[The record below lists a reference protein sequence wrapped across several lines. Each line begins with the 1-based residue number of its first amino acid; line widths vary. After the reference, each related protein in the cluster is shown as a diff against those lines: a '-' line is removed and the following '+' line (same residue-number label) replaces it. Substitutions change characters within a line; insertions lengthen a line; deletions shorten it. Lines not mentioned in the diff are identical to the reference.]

1 MDVKFFNAM
10 VAMAKEN
17 VRQEHAE
24 KIAALPR
31 FRIVFGQRWDFYPDS
46 YSFGV
51 MWDKDP
57 CPDEGSWI
65 YRRRIILHMSFRL
78 WLERN

>member
-1 MDVKFFNAM
+1 M
-10 VAMAKEN
+10 VEMAEEN
-17 VRQEHAE
+17 VRQARME
-24 KIAALPR
+24 KVAAMPR
-31 FRIVFGQRWDFYPDS
+31 FKFVFGQCWDYRPDS

-57 CPDEGSWI
+57 CPDEGSWT
-65 YRRRIILHMSFRL
+65 YRRRIILHLSFRL